1 MKKTNKGTLIYDK
14 GETIIREG
22 EKDKAIF
29 FLISGKIGVYKGDKL
44 VASIS
49 QPNSPIGEISA
60 ILDTPRTA
68 TCIALEESELVVYK
82 GGIDEI
88 ITKFPKTAKA
98 IIKNLAE
105 RLVKSTSHISY
116 SESGDSHNSSHTL
129 KHESVPSSGSSESY
143 SSKSMSE
150 LLKEIPDEVF
160 LKVIGSLNERELALS
175 LHLSP
180 QDVKARFQ
188 RFLPSRKLET
198 LKDIITYYT
207 KFGYSEVEIKTLEE
221 KISELVQVTQQSDQR
236 VQKEVRK

>member
-1 MKKTNKGTLIYDK
+1 MRKTNRGTLIYDK
-14 GETIIREG
+14 GETIIKEG

-29 FLISGKIGVYKGDKL
+29 FLISGKVGVYKGDKL

-105 RLVKSTSHISY
+105 RLVKSTSNISY
-116 SESGDSHNSSHTL
+116 SEGEDSHHSSYTL
-129 KHESVPSSGSSESY
+129 ERESVQSSDVSEHY
-143 SSKSMSE
+143 SQKSVSE

-160 LKVIGSLNERELALS
+160 LKVISSLNEKELALS
-175 LHLSP
+175 FHLSP

-188 RFLPSRKLET
+188 KFLPSRKLET

-207 KFGYSEVEIKTLEE
+207 KFGYSQVEIKTLEE
-221 KISELVQVTQQSDQR
+221 KIMELVQATLQSNQQ

>member
-22 EKDKAIF
+22 EKDKSIF

-44 VASIS
+44 VACIS

-105 RLVKSTSHISY
+105 RLAKSTSSY
-116 SESGDSHNSSHTL
+116 IEGGDSHHIAHTI
-129 KHESVPSSGSSESY
+129 KQGSVPSSDSSEAY
-143 SSKSMSE
+143 SSKSMFE
-150 LLKEIPDEVF
+150 LLQGVPDELF
-160 LKVIGSLNERELALS
+160 LKIISNLNEKELALTF
-175 LHLSP
+175 HLSP
-180 QDVKARFQ
+180 QNVKARFQ

-198 LKDIITYYT
+198 LKDIIGYYS

-221 KISELVQVTQQSDQR
+221 KVVELAQVIQQSNQQ
-236 VQKEVRK
+236 VQKEVGK

>member
-22 EKDKAIF
+22 EKDKSIF

-44 VASIS
+44 VACIS

-105 RLVKSTSHISY
+105 RLAKSTSSY
-116 SESGDSHNSSHTL
+116 IEGGDSHHIAHTI
-129 KHESVPSSGSSESY
+129 KQGSVPSSDSSEDY
-143 SSKSMSE
+143 SSKSMFE
-150 LLKEIPDEVF
+150 LLQGVPDELF
-160 LKVIGSLNERELALS
+160 LKIISNLSEKELALTF
-175 LHLSP
+175 HLSP
-180 QDVKARFQ
+180 QNVKARFQ

-198 LKDIITYYT
+198 LKDIIGYYN

-221 KISELVQVTQQSDQR
+221 KVVELAQVIQQSNQQ
-236 VQKEVRK
+236 VQKEVGK

>member
-22 EKDKAIF
+22 EKDKSIF

-44 VASIS
+44 VAYIS

-105 RLVKSTSHISY
+105 RLAKSTSSY
-116 SESGDSHNSSHTL
+116 IEGGDSHHIAHT
-129 KHESVPSSGSSESY
+129 KQGSVPSSDSSEAY
-143 SSKSMSE
+143 SSKSMFE
-150 LLKEIPDEVF
+150 LLQGVPDELF
-160 LKVIGSLNERELALS
+160 LKIISNLNEKELALTF
-175 LHLSP
+175 HLSP
-180 QDVKARFQ
+180 KNVKARFQ

-198 LKDIITYYT
+198 LKDIIGYYS

-221 KISELVQVTQQSDQR
+221 KVGELAQVIQQSNQQ
-236 VQKEVRK
+236 VQKEVGK